1 MPNPMIDPATGR
13 VMNAYTLLR
22 RKGPNANINRTRVS
36 INTVAAQDRR
46 VSGQGVGGMSKADQ
60 PTTTIKDIG
69 GF

>member
-22 RKGPNANINRTRVS
+22 RKGPNANHALTRVS
-36 INTVAAQDRR
+36 INTVTAQDRR
-46 VSGQGVGGMSKADQ
+46 AMGQGVGGMDKADE
-60 PTTTIKDIG
+60 PDTTIKNIG